1 MLSRNASYGS
11 HALMP
16 RWAGYTR
23 RKICSTRC
31 RRTISSAN
39 TPHSTLPQRQIS
51 GSKQSSTRKPFLS
64 SNWLC
69 PTRNAKAT
77 AHVSLTYSA
86 NYTNSTANLPTP
98 TMLTKS
104 ARGSIRLCR
113 WILMHAS
120 AWHSC
125 LPTRRSRF
133 ANSKTWRRTTSTTS
147 NLTSSTA
154 LSATSILH
162 STTPRKHSRTTN
174 WLSRRARRTAWTRL
188 PCSSK
193 PVTSITHSATTPRLR
208 HATPRLSLSFPPNP
222 KVTSEREH
230 SPKFLTN

>member
-11 HALMP
+11 HELMP
-16 RWAGYTR
+16 RWVGYMR

-39 TPHSTLPQRQIS
+39 TPHSTPPQRQIS
-51 GSKQSSTRKPFLS
+51 GSKPSSTRRLFLS

-69 PTRNAKAT
+69 LTRNARAT
-77 AHVSLTYSA
+77 AHASLTYSA

-98 TMLTKS
+98 TMLTRS

-113 WILMHAS
+113 WILMPAS

-133 ANSKTWRRTTSTTS
+133 ANSKTWQRTTSTTS
-147 NLTSSTA
+147 NSTFSMV
-154 LSATSILH
+154 LSAISILRN
-162 STTPRKHSRTTN
+162 TTPHKHSRTTN
-174 WLSRRARRTAWTRL
+174 WLSRRAKRTAWTKL

-208 HATPRLSLSFPPNP
+208 HATPRLSLSFPPNQ
-222 KVTSEREH
+222 KVTSERAH